1 MAKGWQTSEEILREL
16 GEAATAAAKSALA
29 DGAEIVMQEAK
40 SRCPVYKGND
50 HRVVKGALRDS
61 IHAVKLKGGA
71 KYKIVADA
79 KSHDG
84 IFYGKLVEFSPKIN
98 KPFMYP
104 AMDARRDEVRNKIVD
119 AVREALRKR

>member
-1 MAKGWQTSEEILREL
+1 MGKGWQTSEEILREL

-29 DGAEIVMQEAK
+29 DGADIVVQEAK
-40 SRCPVYKGND
+40 AMCPVYKGND
-50 HRVVKGALRDS
+50 RRVVKGALRDS
-61 IHAVKLKGGA
+61 IHAVKQKGGA

-84 IFYGKLVEFSPKIN
+84 IFYGKLVEFSPTIN

-104 AMDARRDEVRNKIVD
+104 AMDARRDEVRNRIVD
-119 AVREALRKR
+119 AVREALRKK